1 MSVKV
6 QGPRYKYL
14 KQLKQGSAFA
24 SEVMNMVQKV
34 QCYKSETIS
43 TSGEIQSKY
52 YMWLQ
57 FKDIHYKINQ
67 CLKIWSFFCNAYV
80 EKLEVVMRY

>member
-52 YMWLQ
+52 YM
-57 FKDIHYKINQ
+57 
-67 CLKIWSFFCNAYV
+67 
-80 EKLEVVMRY
+80 

>member
-6 QGPRYKYL
+6 QVPRYKHL
-14 KQLKQGSAFA
+14 KQLNQGSAFTRD
-24 SEVMNMVQKV
+24 VMKMVQKV

-52 YMWLQ
+52 YM
-57 FKDIHYKINQ
+57 
-67 CLKIWSFFCNAYV
+67 
-80 EKLEVVMRY
+80 